1 MRKARR
7 LGVHIYSGALQCGH
21 RVAYPDIEYVE
32 GPSVKD
38 VFLEFGLGGG
48 RVASEIVV
56 IYDW

>member
-21 RVAYPDIEYVE
+21 CVAYPDIEYVE

-48 RVASEIVV
+48 RVASEIE
-56 IYDW
+56 